1 MSDKNIAFTAPHWA
15 ASQAGIEIL
24 KEGGTATEAMVAAA
38 AVISVVYPHMNSIGG
53 DGFWLIDN
61 LSEKTPIAID
71 ACGRSASNIDVYNA
85 MSQIPSRGGLSALA
99 QAGTVRGW
107 QQALTCDKH
116 AKLPLTRILEPAITW
131 ARSGFTVSESLQA
144 GCEKLA
150 GEKDTNQ
157 AFKSLYLNSNNQ
169 GKPLQAGDKYVNA
182 KLANTFE
189 YLAMHGLDAFYHG
202 ELADSFAQD
211 LAAAGSPLTRE
222 DLANTQ
228 ADIVTPLILPINGA
242 TCYNLP
248 APTQGVHSLQILGV
262 LDKLKQQHTITTE
275 ADWMHLIV
283 EATKQSFNQ
292 RNTLWGDKTVVVS
305 NKYDNALSDD
315 TLKLLASGVDIKQ
328 AKSWPF
334 NAEPG
339 DTVWMGAK
347 DKYGQLVSFIQSV
360 YWEFGSGV
368 AMSEGGFAWNN
379 RGLSFSLQDT
389 DINVLAANKKPAHT
403 LNPAMAK
410 FDDGRRLSYG
420 TMGGEGQPQTQAVIF
435 SGYAWRNKSIEQ
447 AIADPRWLLGR
458 TWGEDSSN
466 LKVEKNLA
474 DQVCDELNNRGH
486 DWYCVDDNN
495 EMMGHA
501 GAILETSTKLDAAT
515 DPRSDGRA
523 IVETSI

>member
-1 MSDKNIAFTAPHWA
+1 MSSDNIAFTAPHWA
-15 ASQAGIEIL
+15 ASQAGMEIL
-24 KEGGTATEAMVAAA
+24 KEGGTAVEAMVAAA

-61 LSEKTPIAID
+61 INQKTPIAID
-71 ACGRSASNIDVYNA
+71 ACGRSASNINVYET
-85 MSQIPSRGGLSALA
+85 MSEIPSRGGLSTVT
-99 QAGTVRGW
+99 QAGTIRGW
-107 QQALTCDKH
+107 QQALNSDNK
-116 AKLPLTRILEPAITW
+116 AKLPLSRILESAITW
-131 ARSGFTVSESLQA
+131 ARNGFTVSETLQV

-150 GEKDTNQ
+150 AEKGTNQ

-169 GKPLQAGDKYVNA
+169 GNPLQAGDHYVNA

-189 YLAMHGLDAFYHG
+189 YLARYGLDAFYKG

-211 LAAAGSPLTRE
+211 LTAAGSPLTRD

-248 APTQGVHSLQILGV
+248 APTQGIHSLQIIGV
-262 LDKLKQQHTITTE
+262 LDKLKQQHAIATE

-283 EATKQSFNQ
+283 ESTKQSFNQ
-292 RNTLWGDKTVVVS
+292 RNTLWGDKNVVVAQ
-305 NKYDNALSDD
+305 KYDNALTDN
-315 TLKLLASGVDIKQ
+315 TLNNLANNIDMKQ
-328 AKSWPF
+328 AKEWPY

-339 DTVWMGAK
+339 DTIWMGAR

-368 AMSEGGFAWNN
+368 AMSEGGFVWNN
-379 RGLSFSLQDT
+379 RGLSFSLQDD
-389 DINVLAANKKPAHT
+389 DINILAANKKPAHT
-403 LNPAMAK
+403 LNPAMVK
-410 FDDGRRLSYG
+410 FNDGRRLSYG

-474 DQVCDELNNRGH
+474 DQVCDELNSRGH
-486 DWYCVDDNN
+486 DWHCVDNNN

-501 GAILETSTKLDAAT
+501 GAIVDASNMLEAAT
-515 DPRSDGRA
+515 DPRSDGQA
-523 IVETSI
+523 IVDKSA